1 MDSVTLCQQDSC
13 CDRVGVSDREAI
25 SPLGPAAWASPG
37 CLWPGLELGGG
48 LRSLSWGGA
57 GGLVRTQSCPPPTP
71 RLLEAG
77 LAEQRGS
84 GGEAGPSLLGP

>member
-57 GGLVRTQSCPPPTP
+57 GGSRPDPKLPPTHPPPF
-71 RLLEAG
+71 
-77 LAEQRGS
+77 GS
-84 GGEAGPSLLGP
+84 GPR